1 MGRGRLRIP
10 GGVNSPVRAFG
21 SVGGHARFIREAR
34 GAHVTDEDGNRY
46 IDYVASWGAI
56 LCGHAHPEIVE
67 AVSAAARRG
76 ASFGAPTASEVEL
89 AERVASLVPAC
100 EMLRL
105 VNSGTEATMSALR
118 LARAATGR
126 DKLIKFDGCYHGHAD
141 ALLAAAGSGVATLG
155 LPGTQGVPASAVGD
169 TLVLAYNDL
178 AAVETVFERYPDQ
191 IAAVIVEPIAANM
204 GLVAPEAGFLEGLRA
219 LCDRHSSL
227 LIFDEVICGFRV
239 DPGGAQGLFG
249 VTPDLSAF
257 GKVIGGGL
265 PIGAYGGRGELMRQI
280 APSGGVYQAGTLS
293 GNPLATAAG
302 LKVLELIGR
311 GEVFASLGEV
321 SRRLVAGLVE
331 AAEKAGVPLVAQSF
345 GGLWG
350 FSFRSEPARD
360 YAAAASADHELY
372 AAFFHAMLEQGVY
385 FAPSG
390 YEAAFVTTAHGDAEI
405 DHTLAAARRV
415 LKELG

>member
-1 MGRGRLRIP
+1 MERGRLRIP

-21 SVGGHARFIREAR
+21 SVGGHARFIREAH
-34 GAHVTDEDGNRY
+34 GAHVTDEDGRRY

-76 ASFGAPTASEVEL
+76 TSFGAPTAAEVEL
-89 AERVASLVPAC
+89 AEGVAERVPAC

-126 DKLIKFDGCYHGHAD
+126 ARLIKFDGCYHGHAD
-141 ALLAAAGSGVATLG
+141 ALLASAGSGVATLG
-155 LPGTQGVPASAVGD
+155 LPGTQGVPAGAVGD
-169 TLVLAYNDL
+169 TIVVAYNDL
-178 AAVETVFERYPDQ
+178 AAVETAFERYPGE

-204 GLVAPEAGFLEGLRA
+204 GLVAPVEGFLEGLRA
-219 LCDRHSSL
+219 LCDRHSGL

-239 DPGGAQGLFG
+239 GPGGAQGRLG

-265 PIGAYGGRGELMRQI
+265 PIGAYGGRRELMEQV
-280 APSGGVYQAGTLS
+280 APCGGVYQAGTLS

-311 GEVFASLGEV
+311 GEVFAGLDRI
-321 SRRLVAGLVE
+321 SRRLAEGMIEAG
-331 AAEKAGVPLVAQSF
+331 KRAGVPLVAQSF

-350 FSFRSEPARD
+350 YSFRSETARD
-360 YAAAASADHELY
+360 YAGAAAADHERY
-372 AAFFHAMLEQGVY
+372 AAFFHAMLEEGVY

-390 YEAAFVTTAHGDAEI
+390 YEAAFVTTAHTDAEV
-405 DHTLAAARRV
+405 DQTLEAARRA
-415 LKELG
+415 LERMD